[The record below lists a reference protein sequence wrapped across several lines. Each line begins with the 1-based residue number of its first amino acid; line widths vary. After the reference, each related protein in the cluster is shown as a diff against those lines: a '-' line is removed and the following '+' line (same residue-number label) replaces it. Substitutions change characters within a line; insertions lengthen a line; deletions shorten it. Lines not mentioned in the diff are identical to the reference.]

1 MKTFYII
8 SLFPESVESYINAS
22 IIGRARERKLI
33 KINPVALRQFGLGK
47 HKVTDE
53 PPYGGG
59 PGMVL
64 KVEPIYNAVK
74 KVLAKIK
81 KGKTR
86 TTRGE
91 RSRTI
96 LFSTR
101 GKVFTNTD
109 AKRLAKYDNIIFIC
123 GRYEG
128 VDERVAK
135 YIADEEISIGDFVL
149 SGGELPALVVL
160 DAVSRQ
166 IPGVLGKIESLEEI
180 KGSYPAYTKP
190 AEFIITE
197 KGKKKKVWKVPEVLQ
212 SGNHKL
218 IDEWRLKDQK
228 SNFKNQN

>member
-1 MKTFYII
+1 MNLVMKTFHII
-8 SLFPESVESYINAS
+8 SLFPESVESYINSS
-22 IIGRARERKLI
+22 IIGRAREKKLI

-47 HKVTDE
+47 HKITDE
-53 PPYGGG
+53 SPYGGG

-64 KVEPIYNAVK
+64 KVEPIYKAVK

-81 KGKTR
+81 RGKT
-86 TTRGE
+86 
-91 RSRTI
+91 RTI

-101 GKVFTNTD
+101 GKVFTNAD
-109 AKRLAKYDNIIFIC
+109 AKRLVKYDNIIFIC

-128 VDERVAK
+128 VDERVAE

-166 IPGVLGKIESLEEI
+166 VPGVLGKTESLEEI
-180 KGSYPAYTKP
+180 KGSYPVYTKP

-197 KGKKKKVWKVPEVLQ
+197 KGKKKRAWEVPEVLQ

-218 IDEWRLKDQK
+218 IDEWRLK
-228 SNFKNQN
+228 N

>member
-1 MKTFYII
+1 MKTFHVI
-8 SLFPESVESYINAS
+8 SLFPESIESYINAS
-22 IIGRARERKLI
+22 IIGRAREKKLI

-64 KVEPIYNAVK
+64 KIEPIYKAIK

-86 TTRGE
+86 
-91 RSRTI
+91 I
-96 LFSTR
+96 VLFSTR
-101 GKVFTNTD
+101 GKVFTNID
-109 AKRLAKYDNIIFIC
+109 AKRLAKYDHIIFIC

-128 VDERVAK
+128 VDERVAE
-135 YIADEEISIGDFVL
+135 YIADEEISVGDFVL
-149 SGGELPALVVL
+149 SGGELPALLVL

-166 IPGVLGKIESLEEI
+166 VPGVLGKTESLEEV
-180 KGSYPAYTKP
+180 KGSYPVYTKP
-190 AEFIITE
+190 AEFLIQE

-218 IDEWRLKDQK
+218 IEKWRLKDQELTSK
-228 SNFKNQN
+228 LKLKGKNNPA

>member
-1 MKTFYII
+1 MKTFHII
-8 SLFPESVESYINAS
+8 SLFPESIESYTNAS
-22 IIGRARERKLI
+22 IIKRAQEQKLI
-33 KINPVALRQFGLGK
+33 KINFVGLRPFGTGT

-74 KVLAKIK
+74 KVFGKIK

-86 TTRGE
+86 TTCGE

-101 GKVFTNTD
+101 GKVFTNAE
-109 AKRLAKYDNIIFIC
+109 AKRLSKYDHLIFIC

-128 VDERVAK
+128 VDERVAD
-135 YIADEEISIGDFVL
+135 YIADEEISIGDYVL
-149 SGGELPALVVL
+149 SGGELPALVVM

-166 IPGVLGKIESLEEI
+166 VPGVLGKTESLEEI
-180 KGSYPAYTKP
+180 KGSYQVYSKP
-190 AEFIITE
+190 AEFVIQE
-197 KGKKKKVWKVPEVLQ
+197 KGKRKKVWKVPEVLQ

-218 IDEWRLKDQK
+218 INEWRLKDQR
-228 SNFKNQN
+228 SNFKSQN